1 MAYAHKNSRD
11 QMYYLHGKDVTLRNG
26 RTQHIYYFARKE
38 KKREAEPSLPR
49 GYKVGE
55 NPRTGLP
62 FLARA

>member
-11 QMYYLHGKDVTLRNG
+11 QTYYLHGKDVTLKNG
-26 RTQHIYYFARKE
+26 HTQRIYYFARKE
-38 KKREAEPSLPR
+38 KKREAMPSLPP

-55 NPRTGLP
+55 SPRTGLP